1 MDERLN
7 DGPEENQKAAQ
18 RRNGAENSKNDPG
31 NYVKNHPDAA
41 EDD

>member
-18 RRNGAENSKNDPG
+18 RRNGTKNFENDPG
-31 NYVKNHPDAA
+31 NNIKDHPGGT

>member
-7 DGPEENQKAAQ
+7 DGPEEDQHGAQ
-18 RRNGAENSKNDPG
+18 RRDRAKNIENDPG
-31 NYVKNHPDAA
+31 NNIKYHPYAA

>member
-7 DGPEENQKAAQ
+7 DGPKENQKAAQ
-18 RRNGAENSKNDPG
+18 RRDGTKNTENDSG
-31 NYVKNHPDAA
+31 NNIKNHPDAA